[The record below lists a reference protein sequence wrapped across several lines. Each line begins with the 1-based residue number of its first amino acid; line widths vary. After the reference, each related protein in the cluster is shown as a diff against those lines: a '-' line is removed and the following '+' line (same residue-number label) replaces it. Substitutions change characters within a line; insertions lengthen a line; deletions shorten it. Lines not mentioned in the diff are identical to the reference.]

1 MAPSQSK
8 FGEKVDQELSKL
20 FDGNPIDPIDFI
32 YKESWL
38 TLSSIGS
45 IFTFALVSNFRAN
58 VFDKLMAYIL
68 PPESFEY
75 MKVKLPDI
83 GASPPTKTMNPY
95 DPTEMVTNDNPNEID
110 FGGFVRES
118 IIWIFMTLLLYL
130 FATFMR
136 FPDRGGIDFNTKPP
150 TIL

>member
-1 MAPSQSK
+1 MDTPSDKLNNQ
-8 FGEKVDQELSKL
+8 FAKL
-20 FDGNPIDPIDFI
+20 FDGNPIDPIEFI

-83 GASPPTKTMNPY
+83 GASPNVKAMNGY
-95 DPTEMVTNDNPNEID
+95 DPTETIDTGNPNEID

-118 IIWIFMTLLLYL
+118 IIWIFMTLLMYL
-130 FATFMR
+130 FATFLR
-136 FPDRGGIDFNTKPP
+136 FPNRGGINFNTNPP
-150 TIL
+150 SAF

>member
-8 FGEKVDQELSKL
+8 LKLVDNQFSKL
-20 FDGNPIDPIDFI
+20 FEDSPIDPIEFI
-32 YKESWL
+32 YKEGWL

-58 VFDKLMAYIL
+58 IFDKLMSYIL

-83 GASPPTKTMNPY
+83 GVSPPTRSLNPY
-95 DPTEMVTNDNPNEID
+95 DPTETVQMDDPNEID

-118 IIWIFMTLLLYL
+118 IIWIFMTLLMYL
-130 FATFMR
+130 LATFLR
-136 FPDRGGIDFNTKPP
+136 FPDKGGITFNTVNSK
-150 TIL
+150 LF

>member
-8 FGEKVDQELSKL
+8 LKLVEKQFSKL
-20 FDGNPIDPIDFI
+20 FEDNPIDPIEFI
-32 YKESWL
+32 YKEGWL

-58 VFDKLMAYIL
+58 IFDKLMSYIL

-83 GASPPTKTMNPY
+83 GVSPPTRSMNPY
-95 DPTEMVTNDNPNEID
+95 DPTETVQTDDPNEID

-118 IIWIFMTLLLYL
+118 IIWIFMTLLMYL
-130 FATFMR
+130 LSTFLR
-136 FPDRGGIDFNTKPP
+136 FPDRGGITFNTVNSK
-150 TIL
+150 LF